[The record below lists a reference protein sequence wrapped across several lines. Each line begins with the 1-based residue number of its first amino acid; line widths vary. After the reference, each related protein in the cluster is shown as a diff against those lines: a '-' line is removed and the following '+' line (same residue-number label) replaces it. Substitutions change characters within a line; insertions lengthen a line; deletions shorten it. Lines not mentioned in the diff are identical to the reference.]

1 MRSCRFARRCRGF
14 LSPVLFFSSLRPR
27 PELSGRAQCTSAAT
41 TRIRRRSPSI
51 NPRSAERSRSM
62 TWTMPHGHSR
72 LRSTTAGGS
81 DGSSARGDGSA
92 WSSEFIDLKV
102 ISETDRTYPISGAGA
117 PNSPAPMNAI
127 VQRYAMTHGL
137 NFVLINV
144 VSRTPLGEGPLTLS
158 LRSGAGPTLPHA
170 ESTIDG
176 EIREQDQDAGIGAQA
191 SAGLDLR
198 VHAHV
203 SVVMDYKFTV
213 ARPKID
219 VAQGTGRMTAAT
231 HQLAVGLAFGRPH

>member
-1 MRSCRFARRCRGF
+1 MSSRSPLPWVSFAGALFLFAPSEAGAQWQGAVYLGGNYTHSASVTIDQPALGRTLTFDDVDYSARPLASPQYYGWRFGWLFGARRRLG
-14 LSPVLFFSSLRPR
+14 V
-27 PELSGRAQCTSAAT
+27 EL
-41 TRIRRRSPSI
+41 
-51 NPRSAERSRSM
+51 
-62 TWTMPHGHSR
+62 
-72 LRSTTAGGS
+72 
-81 DGSSARGDGSA
+81 
-92 WSSEFIDLKV
+92 EFIHLKV
-102 ISETDRTYPISGAGA
+102 ISETDRTYPISGSGA
-117 PNSPAPMNAI
+117 PDSPAPMNAI

-137 NFVLINV
+137 NFVLINF
-144 VSRTPLGEGPLTLS
+144 VSRTPLGEGPLTLV

-176 EIREQDQDAGIGAQA
+176 QIREQYEYAGIGAQA

-219 VAQGTGRMTAAT
+219 IPQGTGRMTAAT